1 MIGQYWTLLDDDAF
15 CIVLLV
21 LVCLHTLLDFSA
33 IHLLNPPV
41 VAWFLLGFAFGRC
54 HCYWQGLHSLEAGY
68 CTSVIQAG
76 CHFNPFHIRFSQM
89 TSTFGSW
96 SPPIVMS
103 SDNVIFMSSQVPLT
117 VMAADAPDIFRAA
130 EAEFTPPS
138 PIPPVRRLRISAGP
152 VNREQRG
159 QGERNQLD
167 ARRVVAW
174 NI

>member
-41 VAWFLLGFAFGRC
+41 VAC

-76 CHFNPFHIRFSQM
+76 WHFNPFHIRFSQM

-138 PIPPVRRLRISAGP
+138 PNPPIRRLRISAGP